1 MAHSFLN
8 STNTNPDRIRD
19 RRLAVRINVNEARDN
34 IILFLPSREQ
44 PMIHPEMID
53 ILYYCVVFVAVAFFG
68 FMAMFAL
75 AV

>member
-34 IILFLPSREQ
+34 IILFLPSRKQ